1 MKKYTIFF
9 ITFLLLLT
17 FNSFSQTLKEIAQ
30 QREIQWKVQRAYA
43 ESLATLKNMPIRVER
58 EDGTTFE
65 LQRFINDFP
74 IYYTTSN
81 INAAKTIS
89 TNKVWPTSG
98 LGFSLSGSGI
108 TLGEWDAGAA
118 RASHQEF
125 GGRVLS
131 TQGSNHYHST
141 HVAGTMIAA
150 GVSPNAIGMSYQGYL
165 KSFDWNNDVG
175 EMATQAASGLRV
187 SNHSYGNITGWYWNL
202 FGDYRWAWF
211 GDITV
216 SAVEDY
222 KFGFYDEECQA
233 WDQVAQN
240 APYYLIV
247 KAAGNDRGEGPSSR
261 VSHWVYVNGQWIL
274 QDSGRNKDG
283 NNDGYDCIGS
293 PAIAKN
299 ILTVGA
305 VDDLPNGYI
314 NPLSVV
320 MSSFSGWGPADDG
333 RIKPDIVANGINLY
347 STLET
352 SDNAYGTMSGTSMAT
367 PNVSGSVGLLLQLQ
381 QQLHGSTPLRSSTIK
396 GLIIH
401 TADEAGLYPGPDY
414 KFGWGLMNTFK
425 AASLMKLDSIDG
437 PDSHI
442 RELQLT
448 EGDTIKFDIR
458 CNGIDTLKA
467 TICWTDPAAIPPSPA
482 LDPPTKMLVNDV
494 DLRIFKKS
502 NQQQYQ
508 PWILNPASPASAATT
523 GDNITDNV
531 EQILITQTER
541 TLYTVRITHKGSLNP
556 SPQYVS
562 LIISG
567 NAAYLGPVY
576 HAQKT
581 NFEYLMIPDSIII
594 DSVKIK
600 NYGDSSLVI
609 KPEVPVEYSG
619 WLSVTEDS
627 ITIGSMDSAYFH
639 FTVNANILSTWTNY
653 HGLISIIHND
663 TIQSPSEINVT
674 VNTLGPTIQYS
685 PTSFIID
692 VDTLEIGKDTLLI
705 KNNGYTPLFF
715 ALADTGNSLPTWLTL
730 NKDSATINPSDSS
743 IIILTANEAN
753 VPQGEY
759 SFDLKIENNDNQTGT
774 VFAHVY
780 LHVGTRR
787 LVQTSVKDF
796 WNLISTPVKAIDN
809 RKTNLY
815 PTAVSSA
822 WGYNGT
828 YYTADSLWAGEGYW
842 LKFDSAATFVMDG
855 YTFIEDTLTLDEG
868 WHIIGALSIGI
879 PASSVISD
887 PPGIISSMFFTYERG
902 YNSVDSILPGKG
914 YWVKTSGS
922 GKVILNGTNPPLAKR
937 TNFDIISTLNSIT
950 ITDGNGSSKILYFG
964 NGEINERELRYYE
977 LPPNPP
983 EGSFDVRF
991 NSNRFVELIP
1001 STISDNFEFPISIQ
1015 AVTDYIT
1022 INWDIKDKTHQY
1034 KLQDAS
1040 GTEYKINSTGSIK
1053 LPNKSTQTEIKLS
1066 VEKPELP
1073 KEFALHQNYP
1083 NPFNPSTI
1091 INYQLPIAN
1100 WVTLK
1105 VYNVLGQEVA
1115 TLVDEKKDAGRY
1127 EVQFDGSKLSSGVYF
1142 YKLTAR
1148 DPENRSNQFMVS
1160 VKKLILLK

>member
-1 MKKYTIFF
+1 MKIYINLV
-9 ITFLLLLT
+9 ITTLLAFASHSL
-17 FNSFSQTLKEIAQ
+17 SQSLKDIAQ
-30 QREIQWKVQRAYA
+30 QREMQWKIQRSYA
-43 ESLATLKNMPIRVER
+43 ESLAILKKMPIRVER

-65 LQRFINDFP
+65 LQRFENDFP
-74 IYYTTSN
+74 VYYTISN

-98 LGFSLSGSGI
+98 PGFSLTGSGI

-165 KSFDWNNDVG
+165 KSFDWNSDVS

-202 FGDYRWAWF
+202 FGDNRWAWF

-222 KFGFYDEECQA
+222 KFGFYDDECQA

-247 KAAGNDRGEGPSSR
+247 KAAGNDRGEGPSSK
-261 VSHWVYVNGQWIL
+261 VIHWVYVDGQWIL

-305 VDDLPNGYI
+305 VDDLPNGYT

-320 MSSFSGWGPADDG
+320 MSSFSSWGPVDDG
-333 RIKPDIVANGINLY
+333 RIKPDIVANGISLY

-381 QQLHGSTPLRSSTIK
+381 QQLHGSTPLRSSTLK

-425 AASLMKLDSIDG
+425 AAYLMRLDSIDG

-442 RELQLT
+442 RQLQLT

-467 TICWTDPAAIPPSPA
+467 TICWTDPAAVPPVPA

-494 DLRIFKKS
+494 DLRIFKKP
-502 NQQQYQ
+502 NHQQYQ
-508 PWILNPASPASAATT
+508 PWILNPASPTSAATT

-531 EQILITQTER
+531 EQIVINQTER
-541 TLYTVRITHKGSLNP
+541 TLYTVQITHKGFLNP

-576 HAQKT
+576 HAQET

-600 NYGDSSLVI
+600 NYGDSSLII
-609 KPEVPVEYSG
+609 KPKVPIEHSG
-619 WLSVTEDS
+619 WLSVSEDS
-627 ITIGSMDSAYFH
+627 VTIGSMDSAYFH
-639 FTVNANILSTWTNY
+639 FIVDANILNTWMNY
-653 HGLISIIHND
+653 HGSISVLHND

-705 KNNGYTPLFF
+705 KNIGYTPLFF
-715 ALADTGNSLPTWLTL
+715 DLADTGNSLPTWLTL
-730 NKDSATINPSDSS
+730 DKDSATINQGDSTK
-743 IIILTANEAN
+743 IILTTNEAN
-753 VPQGEY
+753 VQQGEY
-759 SFDLKIENNDNQTGT
+759 SFDLKIQSNDNQTGT
-774 VFAHVY
+774 VFVPIY

-796 WNLISTPVKAIDN
+796 WNLISTPVQAIDN
-809 RKTNLY
+809 RKINLY
-815 PTAVSSA
+815 PTAASSA
-822 WGYNGT
+822 WGYNGM
-828 YYTADSLWAGEGYW
+828 YYIADSLWAGEGYW
-842 LKFDSAATFVMDG
+842 LKFDSAETFEMDG
-855 YTFIEDTLTLDEG
+855 YTFIQDTLTLDEG

-879 PASSVISD
+879 PTSSVTSD
-887 PPGIISSMFFTYERG
+887 PPDIISSMFFTYDHG
-902 YNSVDSILPGKG
+902 YDFVDSILPGKG
-914 YWVKTSGS
+914 YWVKTSQS
-922 GKVILNGTNPPLAKR
+922 GKIILNGTNPPLIKR
-937 TNFDIISTLNSIT
+937 TNFNIISALNSIT
-950 ITDGNGSSKILYFG
+950 ITDEYGNSKILYFG
-964 NGEINERELRYYE
+964 NSEINERELRYYE

-983 EGSFDVRF
+983 EGSFDVRY

-1001 STISDNFEFPISIQ
+1001 STISDNHTFPISIQ
-1015 AVTDYIT
+1015 TLSEHIT
-1022 INWDIKDKTHQY
+1022 INWDIKDRTHHY
-1034 KLQDAS
+1034 KLQDLS
-1040 GTEYKINSTGSIK
+1040 GAQYELNSSGSIQ
-1053 LPNKSTQTEIKLS
+1053 LANQSTHTEIKLS
-1066 VEKPELP
+1066 ASQKEIP
-1073 KEFALHQNYP
+1073 KEFVLNQNYP
-1083 NPFNPSTI
+1083 NPFNPVTEI
-1091 INYQLPIAN
+1091 QFELPTSAY
-1100 WVTLK
+1100 VALK
-1105 VYNVLGQEVA
+1105 VYNMLGEEVA
-1115 TLVDEKKDAGRY
+1115 ILVNEEKQPGIYKVNWDA
-1127 EVQFDGSKLSSGVYF
+1127 SKFASGVYF
-1142 YKLTAR
+1142 YKLNANEFVTVR
-1148 DPENRSNQFMVS
+1148 
-1160 VKKLILLK
+1160 KLALIK